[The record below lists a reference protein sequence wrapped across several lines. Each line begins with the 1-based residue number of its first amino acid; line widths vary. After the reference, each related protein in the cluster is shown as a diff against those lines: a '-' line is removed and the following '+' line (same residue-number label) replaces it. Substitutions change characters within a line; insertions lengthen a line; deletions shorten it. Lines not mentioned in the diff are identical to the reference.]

1 MDLQRLTLKSQEA
14 VSPRWKMRTDAI
26 LVDARDGELVF
37 EKASVAEPAA
47 A

>member
-1 MDLQRLTLKSQEA
+1 LSFGQLDRVASEGA
-14 VSPRWKMRTDAI
+14 V

-37 EKASVAEPAA
+37 EKTEARATAA